1 MLAVVATIKVK
12 PGMESQ
18 FESVAKQLVAKV
30 NANEP
35 GCKLY
40 ALHKG
45 DAPLTYVFMERYV
58 DEEATKAHRASE
70 HFRDLGKQ
78 MGAFMDGAPQI
89 QRLIEV

>member
-12 PGMESQ
+12 AGSEQ
-18 FESVAKQLVAKV
+18 DFEAVAKQLVAKV

-40 ALHKG
+40 TLCKG
-45 DAPLTYVFMERYV
+45 DAPQTYVFLERYV

-70 HFRDLGKQ
+70 HFRDLGKK
-78 MGAFMDGAPQI
+78 MGAFMDGAPAVL
-89 QRLIEV
+89 RLTEI

>member
-1 MLAVVATIKVK
+1 MLAIVATIKVK
-12 PGMESQ
+12 AGMESQ
-18 FESVAKQLVAKV
+18 FEGVAKQLVAKV

-45 DAPLTYVFMERYV
+45 DQPLTYIFLERYV
-58 DEEATKAHRASE
+58 DEAATKAHRASD

-78 MGAFMDGAPQI
+78 MGAFMDGPPQML
-89 QRLIEV
+89 RLTEV

>member
-18 FESVAKQLVAKV
+18 FENVAKQLVEKV

-40 ALHKG
+40 QLHKG
-45 DAPLTYVFMERYV
+45 DAPSTYVFLERYV
-58 DEEATKAHRASE
+58 DEEATKAHRASD
-70 HFRDLGKQ
+70 HFRSLGKE

-89 QRLIEV
+89 LRLVEV